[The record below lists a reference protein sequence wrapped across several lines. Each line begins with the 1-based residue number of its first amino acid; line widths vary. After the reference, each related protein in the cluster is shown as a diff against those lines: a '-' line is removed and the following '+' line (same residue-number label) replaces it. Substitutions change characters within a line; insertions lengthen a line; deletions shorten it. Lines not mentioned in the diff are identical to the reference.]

1 VKVGDLVKWEP
12 DDDVGIVVGIV
23 GDLDEDGE
31 WDVEAGNPQIAWF
44 GLSSYA
50 SGAGPRSPI
59 GVVDS
64 SVKYHDENLSII
76 SESR

>member
-1 VKVGDLVKWEP
+1 MKVGDLVKWAP

-44 GLSSYA
+44 GLSRYA
-50 SGAGPRSPI
+50 SGDLGI
-59 GVVDS
+59 VDS
-64 SVKYHDENLSII
+64 SVRYHDEDLSII
-76 SESR
+76 SEAR

>member
-1 VKVGDLVKWEP
+1 MKVGDLVKWEP

-44 GLSSYA
+44 GLNRYDVNEFA
-50 SGAGPRSPI
+50 
-59 GVVDS
+59 VVDT
-64 SVKYHDENLSII
+64 SVRFHDENLSII

>member
-1 VKVGDLVKWEP
+1 MKVGDLVKWEP

-44 GLSSYA
+44 GLNRYDVNEFA
-50 SGAGPRSPI
+50 
-59 GVVDS
+59 VVDT
-64 SVKYHDENLSII
+64 SVRSHDENLSII

>member
-1 VKVGDLVKWEP
+1 MMKVGDLVKWEP

-44 GLSSYA
+44 GLNRYDVNEFA
-50 SGAGPRSPI
+50 
-59 GVVDS
+59 VVDS
-64 SVKYHDENLSII
+64 SVRSHDENLSII